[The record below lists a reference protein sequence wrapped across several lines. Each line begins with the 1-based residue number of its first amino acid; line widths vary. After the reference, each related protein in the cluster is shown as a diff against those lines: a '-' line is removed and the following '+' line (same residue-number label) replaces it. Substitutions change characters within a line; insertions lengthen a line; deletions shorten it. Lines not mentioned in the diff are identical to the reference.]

1 MEDSK
6 MVLSPLEKAIL
17 GSYKDFAE
25 GLSDYLGDGFEFV
38 LHSLENLDKSVIKII
53 NGYHTGRKEGAPIT
67 DLALSMLDEIE
78 KKSSDSYI
86 SYFTKNRKG
95 EPLKATTI
103 VIRGDGGRVI
113 GLMCINFYLNTP
125 LEKILEKFSP
135 AGKISDPAIT
145 ETFANNIDELVGKS
159 VKRARDEVYGD
170 VSVSASNKNKEI
182 IALLYRDGVF
192 RLKDS
197 VSLTA
202 RILGISRNTVYLHIR
217 NLGNNSHEST

>member
-6 MVLSPLEKAIL
+6 IVLSPLEKAIL
-17 GSYKDFAE
+17 ESYKDFAE

-103 VIRGDGGRVI
+103 AIRGEGGRVI

-125 LEKILEKFSP
+125 LEKILEKIAP
-135 AGKISDPAIT
+135 AGKISDPSIA
-145 ETFANNIDELVGKS
+145 ETFADNIDELVGKS
-159 VKRARDEVYGD
+159 VKRARDEIYGD

-202 RILGISRNTVYLHIR
+202 HILGISRNTVYLHIR
-217 NLGNNSHEST
+217 NLGNNSHESA